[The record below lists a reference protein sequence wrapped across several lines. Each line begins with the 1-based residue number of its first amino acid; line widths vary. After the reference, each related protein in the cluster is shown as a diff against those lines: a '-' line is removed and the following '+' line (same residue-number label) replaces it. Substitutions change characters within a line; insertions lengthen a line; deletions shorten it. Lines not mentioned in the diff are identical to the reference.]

1 MKLVIDED
9 EKIVLY
15 LYDYFFNLS
24 EKENVTK
31 EIKKIFLK
39 LIKYYSLKINGIYEV
54 YLYENN
60 KYGTV
65 LEIKKQAE
73 LLFNPDIIDI
83 KLKIYKNVNFYL
95 KTNNYFILE
104 TYMNIYY
111 KDNFYYINID
121 EIDNINNLIEYV
133 DIIYKEKDNYLNKM
147 VFIK

>member
-1 MKLVIDED
+1 M
-9 EKIVLY
+9 Y
-15 LYDYFFNLS
+15 LNLFFDYFFNLS

>member
-104 TYMNIYY
+104 IYKNIYY
-111 KDNFYYINID
+111 KDNFYYIKID

>member
-31 EIKKIFLK
+31 KIKKIFLK

-104 TYMNIYY
+104 IYKNIYY
-111 KDNFYYINID
+111 KDNFYYIKID